1 MSFPW
6 SAGKSGFK
14 RFSLAESPR
23 EFSSESPD
31 QVMTGT
37 PPTGPSWPLP
47 RSCVWSPMPP
57 ASCFLWGPWVGW
69 SFTWRP
75 LRGQATFQGFSVAS
89 LTWS

>member
-1 MSFPW
+1 MSFPR

-23 EFSSESPD
+23 EFSSESSD

-37 PPTGPSWPLP
+37 PPIGPSWPLP
-47 RSCVWSPMPP
+47 CSCVWPPMPP

-69 SFTWRP
+69 PFTRHP
-75 LRGQATFQGFSVAS
+75 LRAQLLPRGCQ
-89 LTWS
+89 WPH